1 MGNSGFSKRKK
12 MKEFITESPLKD
24 RSVPFYYQIV
34 KLLRR
39 MIEQG
44 ELTPGERLPAEM
56 ELSKSFGVS
65 RVTVRQALSIL
76 KADGLLDRKHGN
88 GTFVANSHT
97 GPEKIKL
104 TGIIEQNLSVEQ
116 AHRLIS
122 VEDVPPPPH
131 LEEFFRIS
139 SHKRLTRIRRLRM
152 VDEISFCYTISFLL
166 PELANKVKRRDL
178 KHRNMLDIIQN
189 RLQLPLD
196 KIRQTFEA
204 RTADSEIA
212 GHLSIGILDPVFYVE
227 GFVYGS
233 KGNPILYTQMY
244 HKGNRHKYS
253 IELFSNGKFTN
264 SAHP

>member
-1 MGNSGFSKRKK
+1 MN
-12 MKEFITESPLKD
+12 EFTMESLLKD

-39 MIEQG
+39 KIEQG
-44 ELTPGERLPAEM
+44 ELIPGEKLPAEM

-65 RVTVRQALSIL
+65 RVTLRQALSIL
-76 KADGLLDRKHGN
+76 KADGLLDTKHGN
-88 GTFVANSHT
+88 GTFVVKSLT

-104 TGIIEQNLSVEQ
+104 TGIIEQNLSGKQ

-122 VEDVPPPPH
+122 VEDMPPPPH

-139 SHKRLTRIRRLRM
+139 RQDRLTRIRRLRM
-152 VDEISFCYTISFLL
+152 VDDIPFCYTINFLL
-166 PELANKVKRRDL
+166 PNLAKKLKRTDL
-178 KHRNMLDIIQN
+178 EHQNMLDIIQK
-189 RLQLPLD
+189 RLQLPVG
-196 KIRQTFEA
+196 KILQNFEA

-212 GHLSIGILDPVFYVE
+212 DQLSIGILDPVFYVE
-227 GFVYGS
+227 SFAYS
-233 KGNPILYTQMY
+233 PKGAPILYTQMF

-253 IELFSNGKFTN
+253 IELFSNGKSTN